1 MGILWRH
8 FALGFSALLPLVNP
22 LGSALVFLGLVG
34 IQPKAVYKSLARQIA
49 INMVLFLAVIE
60 LIGSYLLSFFGISM
74 PIVQLAGGVVVA
86 AIGWGVLNQSDE
98 DRSSKSADAQAGSK
112 AMSTKSFESSTFYP
126 LMFPITAGPGCL
138 VVMLTLS
145 AHTMEGSTLTETV
158 LARAGLM
165 VAVVLLSVLVYV
177 SYAYAPQITSKIS
190 PSTAHGILRV
200 IAFILLC
207 IGVQIAWNGLEA
219 LLVPLLHGTGKS

>member
-1 MGILWRH
+1 MLWRH

-34 IQPKAVYKSLARQIA
+34 IQPATVYKSLARKIA
-49 INMVLFLAVIE
+49 INMILFFAVIE
-60 LIGSYLLSFFGISM
+60 LIGSYLLSFFGISL

-86 AIGWGVLNQSDE
+86 AMGWGVLNQSDVE
-98 DRSSKSADAQAGSK
+98 NSTKSADAKAGARAVTKDNFEAK
-112 AMSTKSFESSTFYP
+112 AFYP
-126 LMFPITAGPGCL
+126 LTFPVTAGPGCL

-145 AHTMEGSTLTETV
+145 AHTMESTSLTDTV
-158 LARAGLM
+158 LARLGLM
-165 VAVVLLSVLVYV
+165 LAVVLLSALVYIC
-177 SYAYAPQITSKIS
+177 YAYAPQITRAIS

-219 LLVPLLHGTGKS
+219 LLKPLLQSHG

>member
-1 MGILWRH
+1 VGDLWRH
-8 FALGFSALLPLVNP
+8 FALGFSALLPVVNP

-34 IQPKAVYKSLARQIA
+34 LQPPDVYKSLARQIA
-49 INMVLFLAVIE
+49 INMVLFFAVIE
-60 LIGSYLLSFFGISM
+60 LVGSFLLSFFGISL
-74 PIVQLAGGVVVA
+74 PIVQLSGGVVVA
-86 AIGWGVLNQSDE
+86 AIGWGVLNKPDSDQDKQSAQIAV
-98 DRSSKSADAQAGSK
+98 SSDGSK
-112 AMSTKSFESSTFYP
+112 KWATKTFYP

-145 AHTMEGSTLTETV
+145 AHTMEGNTLTDTV

-165 VAVVLLSVLVYV
+165 LAVILLSALVYV
-177 SYAYAPQITSKIS
+177 CYAYAPQITAKIS
-190 PSTAHGILRV
+190 PSTTHGILRV

-219 LLVPLLHGTGKS
+219 LLKPLLHST